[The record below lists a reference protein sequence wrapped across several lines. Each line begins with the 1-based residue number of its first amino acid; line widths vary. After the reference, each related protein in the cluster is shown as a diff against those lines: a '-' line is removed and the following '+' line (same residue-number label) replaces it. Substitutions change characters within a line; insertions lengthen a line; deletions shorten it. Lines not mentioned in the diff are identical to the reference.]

1 MEKKWGFGKVSA
13 FILAVVLTIAV
24 TSSRGVSQSQLPLEV
39 VLVDGQSHVL
49 SLSELDEMEQIEFAT
64 NSIWTDRKFLYSGVS
79 LQKLLERL
87 GAQGSGL
94 RMIALND
101 YSIKFPIE
109 DLEENA
115 PIIATRIDGETM
127 TVRDKGPYWVIFPFD
142 ASPKYRTETHYARS
156 VWQLQ
161 RIEVLE

>member
-142 ASPKYRTETHYARS
+142 GSPKYRTETHYARS